1 MELLTVDETARLLK
15 VTQITVRRFIAEGRL
30 PAVRVG
36 RAVRVRREALDQL
49 LKPVEPQPN
58 GRPARP
64 GVRGRRFTRNDA
76 LFNIVGIADDP
87 SDPTPDVSEN
97 KLKYLAEAYTAH
109 SE

>member
-49 LKPVEPQPN
+49 IKPVEPQTN
-58 GRPARP
+58 GRPGAR
-64 GVRGRRFTRNDA
+64 GKRFTRNDA

-87 SDPTPDVSEN
+87 SDPTTDVSEN
-97 KLKYLAEAYTAH
+97 KLQYLAEAYQVP